1 MDGSLISEICVGGS
15 TEKIVWAKVWAKKGE
30 FMTQLTGKF
39 IATLKDDVRY
49 TNDSDTGF
57 QIKVEMTVILCVSI
71 QTKQ

>member
-1 MDGSLISEICVGGS
+1 MLEGS
-15 TEKIVWAKVWAKKGE
+15 TEKIVCAKKGE
-30 FMTQLTGKF
+30 FMTKLTDNL

-57 QIKVEMTVILCVSI
+57 QIKVEMTVVLCVSI

>member
-1 MDGSLISEICVGGS
+1 
-15 TEKIVWAKVWAKKGE
+15 
-30 FMTQLTGKF
+30 MTKLTDNL

-57 QIKVEMTVILCVSI
+57 QIKVEMTVVLCVSI